1 MEQKLVINIFGG
13 PGVGKS
19 TIAAGLFYRMKCQH
33 YDVELIEEYA
43 KHLVYQNRLNVLQ
56 KDQLTIL
63 SKQHSK
69 LRDVLETRSIA
80 IVDSPLLL
88 SRIYFNKDLN
98 IVDPFL
104 FGPVV
109 IQLFNAYPNFNIYL
123 ERNPDLPYET
133 KGRVQETKEE
143 AMEIDEKVKMFLKL
157 NSIPYVKVMSSE
169 SAVEIILNH
178 LILDRNNFL
187 ECSKIL

>member
-1 MEQKLVINIFGG
+1 MQRKLVINIFGG

-33 YDVELIEEYA
+33 YDVESIEEYA
-43 KHLVYQNRLNVLQ
+43 KHLVYQNRLDVLQ

-98 IVDPFL
+98 VVDPFL

-109 IQLFNAYPNFNIYL
+109 IQLFNSYTNFNVYL
-123 ERNPDLPYET
+123 ERNPDLPYEK
-133 KGRVQETKEE
+133 KGRVQQTREE
-143 AMEIDEKVKMFLKL
+143 AMEIDEKVKMFLEL

-169 SAVEIILNH
+169 SAVEIILNF
-178 LILDRNNFL
+178 IKNEFDWL
-187 ECSKIL
+187 EECKIV